1 MALKPTGSTRSSTR
15 RKSDRLAARLTHP
28 DMSRMK
34 NLLFASCIA
43 AAVVLNAVAAVAQII
58 PPAGP
63 PVIPPPPPLPGPKIQ
78 VPVVPKMDELPSR
91 NYVPAPRPSFSD
103 KVTTC
108 LEEGAAAGL
117 GAADRAAYARAC
129 ANSR

>member
-1 MALKPTGSTRSSTR
+1 MKRFLMATGVAMAT
-15 RKSDRLAARLTHP
+15 
-28 DMSRMK
+28 
-34 NLLFASCIA
+34 
-43 AAVVLNAVAAVAQII
+43 AVLVAGTAPAQII

-63 PVIPPPPPLPGPKIQ
+63 PAVPPPLPGPKIE
-78 VPVVPKMDELPSR
+78 VPKVPKMDELPSR
-91 NYVPAPRPSFSD
+91 NYVPGPRPSFSD

-117 GAADRAAYARAC
+117 GPADRAAYARAC